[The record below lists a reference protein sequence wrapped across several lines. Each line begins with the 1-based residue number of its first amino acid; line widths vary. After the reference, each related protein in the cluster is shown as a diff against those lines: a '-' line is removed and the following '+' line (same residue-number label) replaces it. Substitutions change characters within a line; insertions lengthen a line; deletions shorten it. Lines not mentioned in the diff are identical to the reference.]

1 MLKEQAKA
9 AANQAKSRANS
20 AIGTQKRTGKN
31 FDGNY
36 TAAKDPKEPAKK
48 VRNVS

>member
-1 MLKEQAKA
+1 MKEQVKA
-9 AANQAKSRANS
+9 AANQARSRANS
-20 AIGTQKRTGKN
+20 AAGTQKRTGKN

-36 TAAKDPKEPAKK
+36 IAAKDPKEPAKK